1 MKYST
6 FILVGVCVII
16 FLLQIS
22 IQGFTDN
29 FVLKKELLFNEPWRL
44 LTSIFLHS
52 GIPHLLLNM
61 FSLALFG
68 IILENI
74 IVTRRFLLIFFI
86 SGLIASLFSGFFYNS
101 ALGASGAIFG
111 IIGNLIILRPKLM
124 IWVYGVPMPM
134 FLAGIVYLIVNL
146 FGVFLQI
153 GNTGYIAHLFGL
165 VIGLLFGFLYYNKF
179 KEKKI
184 KNKMY
189 DGLIEKELD
198 EWERKNKMR

>member
-74 IVTRRFLLIFFI
+74 IGTRRFLLIFFI
-86 SGLIASLFSGFFYNS
+86 SGLIASLFSGFFYN
-101 ALGASGAIFG
+101 
-111 IIGNLIILRPKLM
+111 
-124 IWVYGVPMPM
+124 
-134 FLAGIVYLIVNL
+134 
-146 FGVFLQI
+146 
-153 GNTGYIAHLFGL
+153 
-165 VIGLLFGFLYYNKF
+165 NKF

>member
-6 FILVGVCVII
+6 FILVGICII
-16 FLLQIS
+16 VFILQIS
-22 IQGFTDN
+22 IPGFTDD
-29 FVLKKELLFNEPWRL
+29 FVLKKELLFSEPWRL

-74 IVTRRFLLIFFI
+74 IGTKKFLLTFFI

-111 IIGNLIILRPKLM
+111 VLGNLIILRPKLM
-124 IWVYGVPMPM
+124 IWVYGLPMPM
-134 FLAGIVYLIVNL
+134 FLAGIIYFIVNL
-146 FGVFLQI
+146 FGAFLQI
-153 GNTGYIAHLFGL
+153 GNIGYIAHLFGL
-165 VIGLLFGFLYYNKF
+165 LIGLIFGVFYYNKF
-179 KEKKI
+179 KEIKI

-189 DGLIEKELD
+189 DGLVEKELD